1 MNRRLFLG
9 AAAASVAALPR
20 ITLAAEPAA
29 GSVKIVGIAGS
40 LRKGKSTYKAVEL
53 ALESAKTVSPAIS
66 TDIIELS
73 GLNLDPYIAVGSKS
87 SDRPDDFPSVR
98 EKLVAPDV
106 YGILMGSPVYMGIV
120 SSPLKQLFER
130 MLAFRQG
137 GFPLKNKV
145 GGAIAVG
152 GGRNTGVEL
161 ILQQTDHVHA
171 FPGDAPGGRWESG
184 GSLGRTMQSQG
195 DDLSKDEGSL
205 NTVRGVANGWRR
217 SLCGWRPRRSSC
229 EDFPQLHRGNQWAS
243 VHQAKLWRCSEQRVA
258 RATTGQYSIQCCGTS
273 GWDLH
278 AHLEIRR
285 SEREIGKGGP
295 GKVWSVGFKDGALQA
310 KGGAGLGV

>member
-9 AAAASVAALPR
+9 AAAASVAALPGVVS
-20 ITLAAEPAA
+20 AAEPAA
-29 GSVKIVGIAGS
+29 GSVKIIGIAGS

-53 ALESAKTVSPAIS
+53 ALESAKTVSPAIA

-73 GLNLDPYIAVGSKS
+73 GLNLDPYIAVGAKS
-87 SDRPDDFPSVR
+87 SDRPDDFPAVR

-106 YGILMGSPVYMGIV
+106 FGVLMGSPVYMGIV

-161 ILQQTDHVHA
+161 ILQQLIMFMLSQEMILV
-171 FPGDAPGGRWESG
+171 GDGNPSDQWGG
-184 GSLGRTMQSQG
+184 TMQSQG

-205 NTVRGVANGWRR
+205 NTVRGVG
-217 SLCGWRPRRSSC
+217 
-229 EDFPQLHRGNQWAS
+229 
-243 VHQAKLWRCSEQRVA
+243 KRVA
-258 RATTGQYSIQCCGTS
+258 
-273 GWDLH
+273 
-278 AHLEIRR
+278 EI
-285 SEREIGKGGP
+285 
-295 GKVWSVGFKDGALQA
+295 ALRLAASA
-310 KGGAGLGV
+310 K